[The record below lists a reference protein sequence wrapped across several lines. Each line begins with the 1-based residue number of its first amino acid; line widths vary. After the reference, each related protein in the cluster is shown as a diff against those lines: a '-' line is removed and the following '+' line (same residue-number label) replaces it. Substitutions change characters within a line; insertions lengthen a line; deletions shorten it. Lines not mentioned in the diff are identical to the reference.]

1 MTIEERLENMEREL
15 GRQKRRNRWLLGAIL
30 LLAGGLIVPAVFETT
45 AFRARAQGAGAVK
58 VIRAEA
64 FIVEDENGKDRIMLN
79 VTKDGPILALFDEK
93 GKIRAG
99 LGVVKTGLWLWL
111 YDENG
116 ASKPRAALGI
126 SPFGPSLTLYDENI
140 KPRAA
145 LSVDKD
151 GPIMVLLDEKGKVI
165 WSAIK

>member
-1 MTIEERLENMEREL
+1 MTIEERLENMEKQL
-15 GRQKRRNRWLLGAIL
+15 GRLKRRNRWLLGAIL
-30 LLAGGLIVPAVFETT
+30 LLAGGLIVPAIFETT
-45 AFRARAQGAGAVK
+45 AFRAGAQVAGTAK
-58 VIRAEA
+58 EIRAKA
-64 FIVEDENGKDRIMLN
+64 FVVEDENGKGRIMLN
-79 VTKDGPILALFDEK
+79 VAEDGPILALFDEK

-99 LGVVKTGLWLWL
+99 LGVAKTGLWLWL
-111 YDENG
+111 YEENT
-116 ASKPRAALGI
+116 KPRAALGI
-126 SPFGPSLTLYDENI
+126 SPSGPGLTLYDENT